1 MKVLV
6 TGGAGFI
13 GSHLVDRLV
22 ELGYFVRVIDNLS
35 TGNLDHLSRVKDKI
49 EFIQADIRSQADI
62 KRSLTDGIEQVFHL
76 AAHISVADSMKNPDV
91 CFDINVRGTNLLL
104 QTAAEM
110 KVKKVVISSSA
121 AVYGEQTTLPISE
134 DAALAPLSPYGASK
148 QMDEILA
155 SLYSRSFNLPVVCLR
170 YFNVF
175 GPRQDPRSPYAAVI
189 PIIINNAINGQEIT
203 VYGDGNQ
210 TRDFVFVNDIANANI
225 QAAKLDSANGL
236 CINICS
242 GKPTSINQLIT
253 TIRQLIPNSKEPKH
267 ENARMG
273 DIYDS
278 YGDPSLARKLLD
290 FSLKEDLVTGLK
302 QTIAW
307 MSK

>member
-1 MKVLV
+1 MKALV

-13 GSHLVDRLV
+13 GSHLVDILV
-22 ELGYFVRVIDNLS
+22 EFGYQVRVLDNLS
-35 TGNLDHLSRVKDKI
+35 TGNMDHLAGNKNNI
-49 EFIQADIRSQADI
+49 EFILGDIRSQDDL
-62 KRSLTDGIEQVFHL
+62 KRALAGEIDLVFHL

-91 CFDINVRGTNLLL
+91 CFDINVHGTNLLL

-121 AVYGEQTTLPISE
+121 AVYGEQVALPISE
-134 DAALAPLSPYGASK
+134 DAALMPLSPYGASK

-170 YFNVF
+170 YFNVY
-175 GPRQDPRSPYAAVI
+175 GPRQNPNSPYAAVI
-189 PIIINNAINGQEIT
+189 PIIMQKAITGEQIT

-210 TRDFVFVNDIANANI
+210 TRDFVFVKDIARANLL
-225 QAAKLDSANGL
+225 AAKSDAANGSA
-236 CINICS
+236 INICS
-242 GKPTSINQLIT
+242 GEPTTINQLINS
-253 TIRQLIPNSKEPKH
+253 IRQLIPDSNKPKYK
-267 ENARMG
+267 NARLG

-290 FSLKEDLVTGLK
+290 FSITEDLKTGLK
-302 QTIAW
+302 QTLVW
-307 MSK
+307 MRN